1 MSKSKRL
8 MELMLAV
15 HRKRHF
21 TVKELANE
29 FGVSSRT
36 ILRDLQELGE
46 LGVPLYSEV
55 GPHGGY
61 RLLNERMLP
70 PIAFSEEEA
79 VAVFFASHALRHYRD
94 IPFQTEISSALSKF
108 YLHMP
113 QDVRDKIDVMRDRV
127 DFQVPQ
133 RPQKSPHLNLL
144 LQAAIGQQVVRA
156 EYDGRKG
163 SEIREILP
171 VGIYASGGLWYCPAY
186 CFSRKDYRLF
196 RCDRITAAEILDGPE
211 FEFLKA
217 GHEIPKTGQV
227 DLKNWGSVHH
237 ANSEFVDIYVE
248 LSREGCRRCE
258 SELWPLLKIY
268 TRADGSGWI
277 DGRILKTDIR
287 FFTNYFLGLGLDAK
301 VTQPEEL
308 VTAIRRQ
315 LTAVQEVYRQEDKG

>member
-29 FGVSSRT
+29 FGVSPRT

-113 QDVRDKIDVMRDRV
+113 QDVRDKIDIMRDRV

-133 RPQKSPHLNLL
+133 RPQESPHLNLL
-144 LQAAIGQQVVRA
+144 LQAAIEQQVVRA

-163 SEIREILP
+163 LEVREILP

-186 CFSRKDYRLF
+186 CYGRQDYRLF
-196 RCDRITAAEILDGPE
+196 RCDRILTAEIVHAPE
-211 FEFLKA
+211 SEA
-217 GHEIPKTGQV
+217 PQTGQV
-227 DLKNWGSVHH
+227 DLKNWNSVHH
-237 ANSEFVDIYVE
+237 AHSEFVDVSVE

-258 SELWPLLKIY
+258 SELWPLLKILK
-268 TRADGSGWI
+268 REDGSGRI
-277 DGRILKTDIR
+277 DGRILRSDLP
-287 FFTNYFLGLGLDAK
+287 FFASYFTGLGLDAK
-301 VTQPEEL
+301 VNEPAEL
-308 VTAIRRQ
+308 VLAIRRQ
-315 LTAVQEVYRQEDKG
+315 LAALQEAYSQGDEA